1 MHRRTLARRRAAL
14 LEALGPEGS
23 AIYAHRAEAAFR
35 LASVR
40 LVQGRVEEAA
50 ELLRPFE
57 ERSSSCEVLARAHLA
72 GGELDLAE
80 AVARRGLDATSGDC
94 LRLGA
99 LRSTLVEVALARD
112 DIQAAESH
120 AQSLDE
126 LATTTDCQLLHA
138 DAALARGRVAAARL
152 DPRDAVVCFSQA
164 SSRLEPHQRPLLA
177 AVIALELA
185 QALAEIGDHGAAI
198 DQGRAALV
206 AFDRLGANPL
216 VDRADAL
223 LRSLGARARSVALP
237 PAVAVGRLTT
247 REHEVLALLP
257 EGLTNAEIGARLF
270 ISMKTAEHHV
280 GRVLS
285 KLGARSRAEA
295 AAVATA
301 AKLIVDWGHERR

>member
-1 MHRRTLARRRAAL
+1 MHRGTLARRRAAL

-23 AIYAHRAEAAFR
+23 AIYAHRAEAAVR

-57 ERSSSCEVLARAHLA
+57 DRSSSCEVLARAHVA
-72 GGELDLAE
+72 RGELDLAE

-99 LRSTLVEVALARD
+99 LRSTLVEIALARD
-112 DIQAAESH
+112 DIQDAASH

-126 LATTTDCQLLHA
+126 LATTTSA
-138 DAALARGRVAAARL
+138 
-152 DPRDAVVCFSQA
+152 
-164 SSRLEPHQRPLLA
+164 
-177 AVIALELA
+177 
-185 QALAEIGDHGAAI
+185 
-198 DQGRAALV
+198 
-206 AFDRLGANPL
+206 
-216 VDRADAL
+216 
-223 LRSLGARARSVALP
+223 
-237 PAVAVGRLTT
+237 
-247 REHEVLALLP
+247 
-257 EGLTNAEIGARLF
+257 
-270 ISMKTAEHHV
+270 KTAEHHV

-301 AKLIVDWGHERR
+301 ATLLAESGPERR